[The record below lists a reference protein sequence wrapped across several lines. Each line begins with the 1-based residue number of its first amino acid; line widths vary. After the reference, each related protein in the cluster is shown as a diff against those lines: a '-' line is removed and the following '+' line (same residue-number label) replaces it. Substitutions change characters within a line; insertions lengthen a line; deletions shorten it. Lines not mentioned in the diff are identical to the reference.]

1 MKVEEMKHLRV
12 ATEFSLTIAITL
24 AVCAAQESPRG
35 IVTGNALAKK
45 ASPADLSSGKAAAE
59 FGAQRY
65 PRYEL
70 RADDVVDLF
79 FEFTPEFNQTLTVQP
94 DGYITLRGVGDVH
107 VAGLTVPE
115 ITETIRTAYGKILQ
129 DPAIAIVL
137 KDFEKPY
144 FTISGQV
151 GRPGKYELRGDTTV
165 TEAIAIAGGFNS
177 SAKHSQVVLFRRVSR
192 DLYEAKLI
200 NVKRMLKSRDLSED
214 LHLKTGDTL
223 FVPQNSLS
231 KIRPFVPNPGVG
243 VGTTF

>member
-1 MKVEEMKHLRV
+1 MKHLRV
-12 ATEFSLTIAITL
+12 ATEVSLAVAMTL
-24 AVCAAQESPRG
+24 AFCAAQAGNQG
-35 IVTGNALAKK
+35 IVPRNAPVQS
-45 ASPADLSSGKAAAE
+45 ASQAAHPGDEAAPQ
-59 FGAQRY
+59 FGSQRY
-65 PRYEL
+65 PRYDL
-70 RADDVVDLF
+70 RPGDVVDVS
-79 FEFTPEFNQTLTVQP
+79 FEFTPEFNQTVTVQP
-94 DGYITLRGVGDVH
+94 DGFVTLRAVGDVY
-107 VAGLTVPE
+107 VAGLTIPK
-115 ITETIRTAYGKILQ
+115 ITETIRNAYGKILNN
-129 DPAIAIVL
+129 PAIAIVL

-200 NVKRMLKSRDLSED
+200 NVKKMLKSHDLSED
-214 LHLKTGDTL
+214 AHLRTGDTL

-231 KIRPFVPNPGVG
+231 KIRTFVPNPGIG

>member
-1 MKVEEMKHLRV
+1 MKHLRV

-129 DPAIAIVL
+129 DPAIAI
-137 KDFEKPY
+137 
-144 FTISGQV
+144 
-151 GRPGKYELRGDTTV
+151 
-165 TEAIAIAGGFNS
+165 AGGFNS

>member
-1 MKVEEMKHLRV
+1 MKHLRV
-12 ATEFSLTIAITL
+12 ATEFALTIAITL
-24 AVCAAQESPRG
+24 AVCAAQESPQG
-35 IVTGNALAKK
+35 IVTGNALEKK
-45 ASPADLSSGKAAAE
+45 PSPADVSSDQAAPE

-115 ITETIRTAYGKILQ
+115 ITETIRTAYGKILNN
-129 DPAIAIVL
+129 PTIAIAL
-137 KDFEKPY
+137 KDFDKPY
-144 FTISGQV
+144 FTAGGAI

-165 TEAIAIAGGFNS
+165 VEAITIAGGFND

-192 DLYEAKLI
+192 DWMEGKVLD
-200 NVKRMLKSRDLSED
+200 VKKMLNDKSLSED
-214 LHLKTGDTL
+214 LHLKPGDMI
-223 FVPQNSLS
+223 FVPQSRVS
-231 KIRPFVPNPGVG
+231 KIRRFISVPNMGIALNPAIP
-243 VGTTF
+243 